1 MDFWSL
7 GKCTGLEL
15 EAPYLVSSIRSQFL
29 SFFHWIV
36 LDLRLF
42 FLLLCDLEDDL

>member
-1 MDFWSL
+1 MDIWSL

-29 SFFHWIV
+29 SFFLWIV
-36 LDLRLF
+36 LDLLF
-42 FLLLCDLEDDL
+42 VLLLCDIEDDL